1 MLLDYRFVILLF
13 GKRNT
18 RFLQFIPCRDKHGMT
33 EVPPV
38 FHPSLCLK
46 GNHHETRYPLLRPR
60 PPVRR
65 RCRCLRFGAAAGN
78 VAVIESV
85 VASNQSRDQVRAEA
99 VVANRLGLIA
109 AGEVQ
114 VQPTPAQ
121 LEQVRLA
128 GRQAVQVGDIAQG
141 AGDRVVR

>member
-1 MLLDYRFVILLF
+1 MKLA
-13 GKRNT
+13 T
-18 RFLQFIPCRDKHGMT
+18 RFF
-33 EVPPV
+33 VPA
-38 FHPSLCLK
+38 
-46 GNHHETRYPLLRPR
+46 LLS
-60 PPVRR
+60 V
-65 RCRCLRFGAAAGN
+65 AAAGAFASELPPDVPFTSTASRADVMAQASQALRAGSIATGN

-85 VASNQSRDQVRAEA
+85 VASKQSRDQVRAEA

-128 GRQAVQVGDIAQG
+128 GRQAAQVGDIAQG